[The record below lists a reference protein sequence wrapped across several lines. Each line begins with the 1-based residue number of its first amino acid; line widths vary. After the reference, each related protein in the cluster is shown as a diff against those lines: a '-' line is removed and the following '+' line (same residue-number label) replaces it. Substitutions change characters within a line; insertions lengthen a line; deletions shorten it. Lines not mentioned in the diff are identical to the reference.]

1 MLSLRNM
8 RETSKVPA
16 RATRI
21 RLSGSTL
28 ELSRDNDGLST
39 VQKLDLSR
47 FDMYLLGVDTEGYLL
62 FEMVPRS
69 ALPRADYNNQA
80 DPTLSSNGNAKVA
93 FDPSRRRIHGDV
105 EIPVD
110 FVLFLERQSSQGS
123 RYRVFVNEKKQFLLK
138 VDTKDSARL
147 HNLGEI
153 NNKKSFLFKLN
164 SLFQESNRWLA
175 TSEIK
180 DILHNRRFYDGQ
192 KMNVGLE
199 ILVREGLIKRQ
210 DGNYAAMK
218 VQEEPD
224 DIK

>member
-1 MLSLRNM
+1 M
-8 RETSKVPA
+8 
-16 RATRI
+16 
-21 RLSGSTL
+21 
-28 ELSRDNDGLST
+28 
-39 VQKLDLSR
+39 
-47 FDMYLLGVDTEGYLL
+47 
-62 FEMVPRS
+62 
-69 ALPRADYNNQA
+69 
-80 DPTLSSNGNAKVA
+80 
-93 FDPSRRRIHGDV
+93 
-105 EIPVD
+105 
-110 FVLFLERQSSQGS
+110 
-123 RYRVFVNEKKQFLLK
+123 
-138 VDTKDSARL
+138 DTKDSARL

-224 DIK
+224 DMK